1 MGDNPPAFELQES
14 GGSSKV
20 NPTGE
25 TSIIRGTASVPGK
38 DFADDSGCANSLGKT
53 PEACGTADTGTG
65 GSSQSTEEDKKEKV
79 PWSGIAVGIY
89 LFVALSIPVCWFA
102 SAPLCTLFWLGLGM
116 VAIVYSLRCENLGR
130 EGCACHGCQGP
141 DFCEISCGVLF
152 FIIALLTAHGTIV
165 WIPAV
170 SKIPSNS
177 TTNITSTMP
186 SYSTTAFTVLTTTT
200 HEYSYAMGFSQVSAG
215 KILSHAPYKNN
226 DNMYAKAD
234 FTPEEAAVTKKYD
247 GEFLYLEPKSEYIIN
262 NIDNGL
268 YQR

>member
-1 MGDNPPAFELQES
+1 HGL
-14 GGSSKV
+14 
-20 NPTGE
+20 
-25 TSIIRGTASVPGK
+25 
-38 DFADDSGCANSLGKT
+38 
-53 PEACGTADTGTG
+53 
-65 GSSQSTEEDKKEKV
+65 
-79 PWSGIAVGIY
+79 Y
-89 LFVALSIPVCWFA
+89 VALVYTWHWYQSNLGIVLYQWCWLHCSRYVRYFGWA
-102 SAPLCTLFWLGLGM
+102 WAM
-116 VAIVYSLRCENLGR
+116 VAIVYSLRCEDSNQR
-130 EGCACHGCQGP
+130 FVHAMAARVP
-141 DFCEISCGVLF
+141 SFCEISCGVLF
-152 FIIALLTAHGTIV
+152 FIIALLTALGIIV

-186 SYSTTAFTVLTTTT
+186 SFSTTAFTVLTTTT
-200 HEYSYAMGFSQVSAG
+200 DEYSHAMGFSQVSAG